1 MSQTT
6 RCPACQTRFKV
17 VADQLRIS
25 DGWVRCGNCK
35 QVFDASLSLQPAAP
49 EAMLPDMPLDQL
61 RGPVARVA
69 PPAPTARAW
78 GSAAAARPA
87 PPPPISHEDDGE
99 ADDGFAQTR
108 SGTLDSLAEDAVPD
122 APDHVPS
129 FLKAP
134 IPPEPDFLAPNA
146 LGLSGQQFARG
157 QTQPPVSVFPPP
169 FGGRGEDGA
178 DEAVSRATGDGPLPR
193 ATEDAD
199 SQPASGF
206 GFLHPGG
213 YELPAAQVDTG
224 DSDWPALFD
233 DMPKLEPNAETQA
246 NTPRGDTPE
255 PDLAHFIAT
264 LAQTPEPDGAVNPG
278 TDPAPEV
285 MAAAVQEAALAG
297 PHEAPSDEGEPDWT
311 LVQEGSSASME
322 EALPLQPVVPLAQKR
337 HIAVQHEA
345 EIAESDALEE
355 ATELDQDLSFVRSA
369 RRRAFWSGKGVRAGL
384 SLLASV
390 LLLGLAGQ
398 VVLHERARVAATWPQ
413 SRSFLESACAYLQ
426 CSVGLN
432 RDIGAVLVDGS
443 SFNRAQGDRYQF
455 SLTLRNRSA
464 LPVEAPAIELT
475 LTDAQDQT
483 VLRRI
488 LLPAEL
494 AIPNPL
500 GPGQEWST
508 MAPMTLG
515 QGAARVAGYR
525 VLAFY
530 P

>member
-78 GSAAAARPA
+78 GSAAAARSA

-146 LGLSGQQFARG
+146 LELSGQQFARG

-178 DEAVSRATGDGPLPR
+178 DEAVLRATGDGPLPR

-233 DMPKLEPNAETQA
+233 EMPKLEPNAEARA

-264 LAQTPEPDGAVNPG
+264 LAQRPEPDNAVNSG

-322 EALPLQPVVPLAQKR
+322 EALPLQPAVPLAQKLPL
-337 HIAVQHEA
+337 AVQREA

-413 SRSFLESACAYLQ
+413 SRSFLESACAYLE